1 MREDFLQQFA
11 FDDVDGYTPL
21 DKQYELLRLVFVF
34 EDKAKEAIEAGADI
48 NDIATLPVRE
58 RIGRAKAV
66 PTADYKEE
74 FKKIE
79 AEITQQLDEAVRRA
93 NEA

>member
-1 MREDFLQQFA
+1 M
-11 FDDVDGYTPL
+11 
-21 DKQYELLRLVFVF
+21 
-34 EDKAKEAIEAGADI
+34 